1 MRKEEVAL
9 RERNSYAGE
18 RRHREKEEKVDK
30 GKLEK
35 VIGRDVEERNGKG
48 KPVKKKVEGEIGR
61 RQKRLEVLL
70 SGRSA
75 GKGREK
81 EGKRE
86 GFGEVRGN
94 G

>member
-1 MRKEEVAL
+1 MAL

-18 RRHREKEEKVDK
+18 RRHREKEEKVNK

-48 KPVKKKVEGEIGR
+48 KPVEKKVEGEIGR

-70 SGRSA
+70 SGGSA
-75 GKGREK
+75 GK